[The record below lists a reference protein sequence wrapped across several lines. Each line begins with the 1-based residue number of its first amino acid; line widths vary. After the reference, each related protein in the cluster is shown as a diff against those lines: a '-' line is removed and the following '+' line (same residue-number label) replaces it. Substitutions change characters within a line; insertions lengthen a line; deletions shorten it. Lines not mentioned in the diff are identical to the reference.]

1 MNAEALNVKLSRAAY
16 FRKSVEA
23 SLASIIGAFNANK
36 ISWIGLGLF
45 IAMLVLALLAP
56 LIAPCDPL
64 DQNLSNVL
72 QPPSM
77 QHWMGTDG
85 YGRDTLSRV
94 LHGARISLF
103 IATVSIGAALII
115 GTLIGLVSGYIGGR
129 FDILAMQAMDAL
141 LAFPTLIL
149 GLIIVAMLGPSIANL
164 AMAIA
169 IAAIPPFARIAR
181 APTIVVKDRE
191 FVDAGR
197 ALGFSDRRLMFRH
210 ILPNIAPEV
219 LVMGS
224 LWLATAIRVEASLAF
239 VGLGVS
245 PPTATWGVMI
255 REGFDTILDSFWLAI
270 FPSIAILI
278 VVFGLN
284 LLGDGLRDAVDPRLK
299 GEK

>member
-1 MNAEALNVKLSRAAY
+1 MNAEALSVKLSRAAY
-16 FRKSVEA
+16 FRKSFEA
-23 SLASIIGAFNANK
+23 SLASIIRAFNTNK

-45 IAMLVLALLAP
+45 IAVLVLALLAP
-56 LIAPCDPL
+56 LLAPYDPL
-64 DQNLSNVL
+64 DQNLSSVL

-103 IATVSIGAALII
+103 IATISIGAALII

-129 FDILAMQAMDAL
+129 LDILAMQAMDVL

-197 ALGFSDRRLMFRH
+197 ALCFSDRRLMFRH

-245 PPTATWGVMI
+245 PPTATWGMMI

-270 FPSIAILI
+270 FPSIAILL

>member
-1 MNAEALNVKLSRAAY
+1 MNAEALNVKLSRAVY

-23 SLASIIGAFNANK
+23 GLASIIGAFNSNK

-94 LHGARISLF
+94 LYGARISLF

-149 GLIIVAMLGPSIANL
+149 GLIIVAMLGPSVANL

-191 FVDAGR
+191 FVAAGR

-255 REGFDTILDSFWLAI
+255 REGFDTILDSFWLAV